1 MKKSKGQKSELLQL
15 PNVGPKTIA
24 QMNAIGITTIKQFLR
39 VGPEKIYERC
49 CKKQG
54 VTIHRAFLYVLRA
67 AMFWCYNKDKRDQA
81 LRWWM
86 WKDLKPIRIIRSH

>member
-1 MKKSKGQKSELLQL
+1 MRKIKKPKSELLQL

-24 QMNAIGITTIKQFLR
+24 HMNAIGIVTIKQFLR

-49 CKKQG
+49 CKQQG
-54 VTIHRAFLYVLRA
+54 YTMHRAYLYVLRA
-67 AMFWCYNKDKRDQA
+67 ATFWCYNKDKRDQA

-86 WKDLKPIRIIRSH
+86 WKDLKPIRIIRHD